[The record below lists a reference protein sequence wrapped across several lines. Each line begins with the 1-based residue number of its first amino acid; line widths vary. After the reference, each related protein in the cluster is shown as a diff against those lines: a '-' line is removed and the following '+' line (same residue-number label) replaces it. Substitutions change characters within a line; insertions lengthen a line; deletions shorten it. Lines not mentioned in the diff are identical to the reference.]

1 MGLFRILYQYKYDG
15 LLGSFGWPSLIVIL
29 IIEMMRS
36 VQLTLLALAGL
47 GNALPQT
54 SNKQYTSTEHDI
66 KYNVFEHGATGSTM
80 KFVANSGLCETTPG
94 VNQYSGYHSVG

>member
-1 MGLFRILYQYKYDG
+1 
-15 LLGSFGWPSLIVIL
+15 
-29 IIEMMRS
+29 MMRS
-36 VQLTLLALAGL
+36 VQLTLLVLAGL
-47 GNALPQT
+47 SSALPQT
-54 SNKQYTSTEHDI
+54 NNKQYTSTEHDI